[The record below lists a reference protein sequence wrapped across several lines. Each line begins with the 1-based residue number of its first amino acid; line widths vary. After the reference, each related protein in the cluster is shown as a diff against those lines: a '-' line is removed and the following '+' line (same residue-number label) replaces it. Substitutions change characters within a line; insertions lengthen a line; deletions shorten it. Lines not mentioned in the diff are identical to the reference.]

1 MGLMLYNMG
10 SGILRAVGDSKRP
23 FYFLVVSA
31 VLNIILD
38 LVFVLVF
45 HMGVEGVAYATIISQ
60 GMSAALVLFTLS
72 QEKNWIRL
80 QLRYL
85 KVQLTILGKIIR
97 VGIPAALQLAV
108 TAFSNVFVQSYI
120 NFFGADYMSGWTAY
134 TKIDQ
139 LMVLPMQS
147 LALAATT
154 FVGQNLGINQVDRA
168 KKGTR
173 TACIMAITITIA
185 VSSIVIP
192 TAPYLVS
199 FFNQKPAVIQSGT
212 LFLRFLSPFYVL
224 CCINQVYSA
233 ALRGAGNSRTPMIL
247 MLFSFVLFRQCYLF
261 VMANF
266 ISNSVLPIAMGYPAG
281 WLVCSTLTLLYYRK
295 VNLSS
300 SRLVDDQFPT
310 PAQSDS

>member
-1 MGLMLYNMG
+1 
-10 SGILRAVGDSKRP
+10 
-23 FYFLVVSA
+23 
-31 VLNIILD
+31 
-38 LVFVLVF
+38 
-45 HMGVEGVAYATIISQ
+45 
-60 GMSAALVLFTLS
+60 
-72 QEKNWIRL
+72 
-80 QLRYL
+80 
-85 KVQLTILGKIIR
+85 
-97 VGIPAALQLAV
+97 
-108 TAFSNVFVQSYI
+108 
-120 NFFGADYMSGWTAY
+120 
-134 TKIDQ
+134 
-139 LMVLPMQS
+139 MQS

-266 ISNSVLPIAMGYPAG
+266 ISNTVLPIAMGYPAG

-310 PAQSDS
+310 AARSDT